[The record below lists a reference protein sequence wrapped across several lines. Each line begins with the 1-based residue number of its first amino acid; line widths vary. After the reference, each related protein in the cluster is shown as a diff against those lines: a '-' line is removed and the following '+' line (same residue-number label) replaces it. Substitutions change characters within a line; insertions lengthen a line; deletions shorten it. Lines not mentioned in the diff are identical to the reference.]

1 MKKLILLFSLLAFY
15 AQADVQ
21 LPAIIGDHMV
31 LQQKAKVTLWGWTTN
46 PTERVDIRVDWDT
59 TRYMAR
65 AVLGRWAIQVAT
77 PAAGGKH
84 EISFTTN
91 GNSLKVKDVVFGEV
105 WVFSGQSNMEW
116 SGTQN
121 LQESLDE
128 MPNATNEDLRF
139 FYIPKSTSNYPQ
151 DDVRAKW
158 VICNPTDMKAFSA
171 IGYFFGKKLNQQL
184 KVPMGLI
191 SSNWGGTRAE
201 VWVARDTVMK
211 KPHFVKAIGNS
222 VNTVGLNYNAMIAPI
237 VNYNIAG
244 VLWYQGESNVGQYGS
259 YTELM
264 NDLILNWRS
273 AFKKNIPFYFAQI
286 APYSKYGDHNFGA
299 KLREAQTENL
309 KMENTA
315 MVVLTDLVPDVTNIH
330 PTIKVE
336 VATRFANLALVKHY
350 GQEAGPIFYPKYDR
364 LKVEKGKIR
373 VYFKELNGKLMTKDG
388 ADPSHLMIA
397 GEDKVFHPAQGKI
410 DGTSLVVS
418 SPEVPNPVAVRYA
431 FKNDDMPN
439 LFSREG
445 LPVNLFRTDNWD
457 N

>member
-1 MKKLILLFSLLAFY
+1 
-15 AQADVQ
+15 
-21 LPAIIGDHMV
+21 
-31 LQQKAKVTLWGWTTN
+31 
-46 PTERVDIRVDWDT
+46 
-59 TRYMAR
+59 
-65 AVLGRWAIQVAT
+65 
-77 PAAGGKH
+77 
-84 EISFTTN
+84 
-91 GNSLKVKDVVFGEV
+91 
-105 WVFSGQSNMEW
+105 MEW

-128 MPNATNEDLRF
+128 MPNANNQDLRF
-139 FYIPKSTSNYPQ
+139 FYIPKATSNYPQ

-158 VICNPTDMKAFSA
+158 VVCNPTDMKAFSA

-201 VWVARDTVMK
+201 VWVARDSVMK
-211 KPHFVKAIGNS
+211 KPHFVQAIKNS
-222 VNTVGLNYNAMIAPI
+222 LNTVGLNYNAMIAPI

-244 VLWYQGESNVGQYGS
+244 VLWYQGESNVGQFGS

-273 AFKKNIPFYFAQI
+273 AFKKNMPFYFAQI
-286 APYSKYGDHNFGA
+286 APYSKYGENNNGA

-309 KMENTA
+309 KTDNTA
-315 MVVLTDLVPDVTNIH
+315 MVVLSDLVPDVTNIH

-336 VATRFANLALVKHY
+336 VANRFANLALVKHY

-364 LKVEKGKIR
+364 LKVEKNKIR
-373 VYFKELNGKLMTKDG
+373 IFFKELNGKLMTKDG
-388 ADPSHLMIA
+388 AEPSHLMIA
-397 GEDKVFHPAQGKI
+397 GEDKVFHPAVGKI
-410 DGTSLVVS
+410 DGTSLIVS
-418 SPEVPNPVAVRYA
+418 SPAVPNPVAVRYA

>member
-1 MKKLILLFSLLAFY
+1 
-15 AQADVQ
+15 
-21 LPAIIGDHMV
+21 
-31 LQQKAKVTLWGWTTN
+31 
-46 PTERVDIRVDWDT
+46 
-59 TRYMAR
+59 
-65 AVLGRWAIQVAT
+65 
-77 PAAGGKH
+77 
-84 EISFTTN
+84 
-91 GNSLKVKDVVFGEV
+91 
-105 WVFSGQSNMEW
+105 
-116 SGTQN
+116 
-121 LQESLDE
+121 
-128 MPNATNEDLRF
+128 
-139 FYIPKSTSNYPQ
+139 
-151 DDVRAKW
+151 
-158 VICNPTDMKAFSA
+158 
-171 IGYFFGKKLNQQL
+171 
-184 KVPMGLI
+184 
-191 SSNWGGTRAE
+191 
-201 VWVARDTVMK
+201 
-211 KPHFVKAIGNS
+211 
-222 VNTVGLNYNAMIAPI
+222 
-237 VNYNIAG
+237 
-244 VLWYQGESNVGQYGS
+244 
-259 YTELM
+259 M